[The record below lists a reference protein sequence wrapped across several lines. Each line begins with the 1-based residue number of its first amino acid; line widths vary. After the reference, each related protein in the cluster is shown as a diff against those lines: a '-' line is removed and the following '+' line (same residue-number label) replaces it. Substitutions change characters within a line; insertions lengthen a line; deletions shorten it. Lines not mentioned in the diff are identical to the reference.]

1 MKQNI
6 DEANRI
12 STYAKIYILAL
23 LLLCFSSLVFF
34 TPKVFILLLP
44 MMCLNIISNYWVSY
58 KIQES
63 LKICK
68 RAEEK
73 LFN

>member
-6 DEANRI
+6 DEARRV
-12 STYAKIYILAL
+12 STYAKIYIL
-23 LLLCFSSLVFF
+23 CFSSLMIF

-73 LFN
+73 LFD